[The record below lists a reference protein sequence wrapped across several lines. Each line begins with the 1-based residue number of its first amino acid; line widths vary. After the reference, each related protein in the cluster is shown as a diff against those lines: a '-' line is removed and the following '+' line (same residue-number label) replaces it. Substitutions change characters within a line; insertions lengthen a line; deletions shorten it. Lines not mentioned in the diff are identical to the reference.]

1 VLTKLPRPVAAALE
15 VTRDEIGPAHDA
27 AVETDVDEF
36 LATSILEDELGLR
49 RAIALYSGDLFE
61 GAEGDAAAEFCDWL
75 LPSERAC
82 ARSRTTRISGS
93 PRTCSH
99 AANATA
105 PASWRR
111 HGCAAIPPRRR
122 CTS

>member
-1 VLTKLPRPVAAALE
+1 VAHPRARLASLLWGGESPRHAQGSLRVVLTKLPRPVAAALE

-36 LATSILEDELGLR
+36 LATSIREDEQGLR

-75 LPSERAC
+75 LPERA
-82 ARSRTTRISGS
+82 RLRTFIEK
-93 PRTCSH
+93 
-99 AANATA
+99 
-105 PASWRR
+105 
-111 HGCAAIPPRRR
+111 IK
-122 CTS
+122 